1 MSHQI
6 FNLAYLDIVEPKFQL
21 YSAGI
26 KWSPLEVLR
35 QKAEIVISVAFG
47 IILTKVSFATSFIV
61 ISYPLVWLCPLKHFL
76 VDKET

>member
-1 MSHQI
+1 M
-6 FNLAYLDIVEPKFQL
+6 EPKFQL

-26 KWSPLEVLR
+26 KWSPLEFLR

-47 IILTKVSFATSFIV
+47 IILTKVSFETSFIV
-61 ISYPLVWLCPLKHFL
+61 ISYPLACLCPLEHFL